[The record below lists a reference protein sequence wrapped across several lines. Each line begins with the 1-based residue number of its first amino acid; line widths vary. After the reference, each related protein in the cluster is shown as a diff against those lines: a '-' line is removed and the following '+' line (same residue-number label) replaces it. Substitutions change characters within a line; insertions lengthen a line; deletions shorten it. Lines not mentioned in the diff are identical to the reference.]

1 MGDPVA
7 SHDRGR
13 VLQQQRLGQVA
24 GGEERAARA
33 EDHRDLVDDDL
44 VDKPELERLAADLT
58 GAHVDVP
65 LAGELL
71 GRGDGLL
78 DAVDEGE
85 RCGVGVFPVRRRLV
99 GDDEDVLAYGRLA
112 VLDNRA
118 QQALVLLR
126 IP

>member
-1 MGDPVA
+1 MPICRATKRNGEPCRVTVEPGVDLCWA
-7 SHDRGR
+7 HDG
-13 VLQQQRLGQVA
+13 
-24 GGEERAARA
+24 
-33 EDHRDLVDDDL
+33 
-44 VDKPELERLAADLT
+44 
-58 GAHVDVP
+58 HVDVP
-65 LAGELL
+65 VAGELL
-71 GRGDGLL
+71 GGGDGLL